1 MSLVLKPK
9 YSKDEVKYDLD
20 IEEVFTQMRVVYND
34 GADDQTETIAEDS
47 FTPAWNSPPD
57 LRSKLVMDG
66 RTKTLANS
74 WTRTLTHFEKSG
86 LTIDSIH
93 RVEFTTGYKNGF
105 STRSAKI
112 TNPFPYPILV
122 SIWAGDS
129 SKDIVGDSLE
139 ILVPAESSQE
149 YNIVKLVNYSREVG
163 AEWLLVTCHM
173 YDALVP
179 LNWIVIDLAEEGF
192 YLPMPTVDPRTGNP
206 EGPTV
211 AIDSYNLIDRYGVW
225 LTGFAAAATGVSS
238 AYAVLRD
245 DPSLN
250 KIAVGLGVG
259 IADLAIP
266 IAIGLNEEW
275 IDTGDIAEMIIP
287 MLGAGLTPAVSN
299 LLLGELPDRYSGM
312 VNSALTAAVGI
323 GGSAISAASATAL
336 LAMMDNIKCA
346 LEV

>member
-20 IEEVFTQMRVVYND
+20 IEEVFTQMRLVYDD
-34 GADDQTETIAEDS
+34 GDSTEVETIAEDS
-47 FTPAWNSPPD
+47 FVPSWNSPPD
-57 LRSKLVMDG
+57 LRAKLVMEG
-66 RTKTLANS
+66 RGKTLANS
-74 WTRTLTHFEKSG
+74 WVRSLTHFSKAD
-86 LTIDSIH
+86 LTISEID
-93 RVEFTTGYKNGF
+93 RVEFTVAYKNGF
-105 STRSAKI
+105 STRAIKI

-122 SIWAGDS
+122 SVYGGDS
-129 SKDIVGDSLE
+129 SKDVVGDDLE

-149 YNIVKLVNYSREVG
+149 YNVVKLVNYLREQG
-163 AEWLLVTCHM
+163 AVWLLVTCHM
-173 YDALVP
+173 YNSLVP
-179 LNWIVIDLAEEGF
+179 LNWVVIDGDGEGF
-192 YLPMPTVDPRTGNP
+192 YLPMPTVDGNTGNP

-225 LTGFAAAATGVSS
+225 MTGFAAAATGVSQ
-238 AYAVLRD
+238 AYSVMRD

-259 IADLAIP
+259 IADIAIP
-266 IAIGLNEEW
+266 LAIGLNEEW

-287 MLGAGLTPAVSN
+287 MLTAGLTPAVSN
-299 LLLGELPDRYSGM
+299 ALLNELPSRYTGM
-312 VNSALTAAVGI
+312 VNSALSAAVGI
-323 GGSAISAASATAL
+323 GGTVISAASATTL